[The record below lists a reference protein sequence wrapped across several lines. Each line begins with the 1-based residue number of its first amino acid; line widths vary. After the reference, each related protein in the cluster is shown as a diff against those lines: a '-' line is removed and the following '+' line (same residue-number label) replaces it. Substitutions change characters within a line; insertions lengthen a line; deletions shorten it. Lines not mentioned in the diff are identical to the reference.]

1 MNSISGYYVFVFG
14 AGVVVGV
21 LLGICILLIRLR
33 TAGNRKNTTNEEMKK
48 SQIQKDK

>member
-14 AGVVVGV
+14 VGVAVGV

-33 TAGNRKNTTNEEMKK
+33 AATNRKNTANEEMEK
-48 SQIQKDK
+48 SQTQKDK